1 MYFDMKEERSDD
13 EDGSSACPW
22 SDVEAQIRRAA
33 TFAPLSIGRRN
44 GRLVSISLG
53 ERPPRRSTNETP
65 ADGFGVDATNPR
77 A

>member
-1 MYFDMKEERSDD
+1 LYFDMKEERSDD

-33 TFAPLSIGRRN
+33 TFAQLSIGRRN
-44 GRLVSISLG
+44 GRL
-53 ERPPRRSTNETP
+53 
-65 ADGFGVDATNPR
+65 DGFGVDATNAR